1 MKLDISLVL
10 YGDISKTMWAVMPYL
25 SEAAARTKGR
35 SDADDIARLIYNGHY
50 ALWVVFD
57 TENSRVH
64 GCFVTE
70 VKVYPRCKL
79 LCVQHC
85 VIDGQHMESMEGR
98 MQEIASKYARDSGCN
113 GIEFTGRPGWKKHA
127 EKHGYSSNSVTYT
140 KMLGAAT

>member
-1 MKLDISLVL
+1 MSLDISLVL
-10 YGDISKTMWAVMPYL
+10 YGDIAKTIWAVMPYL

-35 SDADDIARLIYNGHY
+35 SSTDDIVRTIFTGHY
-50 ALWVVFD
+50 ALWIVFD
-57 TENSRVH
+57 KSTNRVH

-70 VKVYPRCKL
+70 VKVYPRCNL

-85 VIDGQHMESMEGR
+85 VIDQQHMESMEER
-98 MQEIASKYARDSGCN
+98 MQEIASKYAEDCGCN